1 MAVRYNSNEEREGEE
16 EEEEEEDQLYSDTSN
31 RVAKRY

>member
-1 MAVRYNSNEEREGEE
+1 MARFNSNEEREGEG